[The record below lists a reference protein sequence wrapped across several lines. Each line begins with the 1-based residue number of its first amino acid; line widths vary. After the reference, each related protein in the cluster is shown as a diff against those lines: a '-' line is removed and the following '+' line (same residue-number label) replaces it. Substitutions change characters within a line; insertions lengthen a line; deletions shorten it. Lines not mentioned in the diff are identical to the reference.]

1 MNKTLKKSIN
11 SLEKVNIIRDP
22 EHKQLSEFTMLQL
35 NHQIN
40 ENVDMVAKATYS
52 VRDYYHMGDNDY
64 SVAVQ
69 KFPGLFPA
77 GHPAA
82 AIPMQWTGCFGGEN
96 GWNRQSKSRGHRTYD
111 I

>member
-1 MNKTLKKSIN
+1 
-11 SLEKVNIIRDP
+11 
-22 EHKQLSEFTMLQL
+22 
-35 NHQIN
+35 
-40 ENVDMVAKATYS
+40 MVAKATYS

-82 AIPMQWTGCFGGEN
+82 AIPMQWTGCFGGE
-96 GWNRQSKSRGHRTYD
+96 GYGFCEMIDSDRTYEFSNAD
-111 I
+111 SETRQAEVTFISNYELSLIHI